1 MIILQQDDAAG
12 RVVVTLNEKKTLS
25 SAYFLFVF
33 TNVTTKLQV
42 KWIVQDTAD
51 LSSHP
56 SRYNEFPINVPVV
69 FLNQQP
75 GQWQYE
81 VYEQASAVNT
91 DPTGLTMVERGKLL
105 LEADSNFSFVGY
117 SPDTQ
122 YKGYAGQ

>member
-1 MIILQQDDAAG
+1 MIILRHDDAAE

-33 TNVTTKLQV
+33 TNVTTKAQV
-42 KWIVQDTAD
+42 TWIVQDTAD

-69 FLNQQP
+69 FLNQVP

-91 DPTGLTMVERGKLL
+91 DPTGLTMVERGKMI
-105 LEADSNFSFVGY
+105 LEADPNFSFVGY

-122 YKGYAGQ
+122 YKGYAG